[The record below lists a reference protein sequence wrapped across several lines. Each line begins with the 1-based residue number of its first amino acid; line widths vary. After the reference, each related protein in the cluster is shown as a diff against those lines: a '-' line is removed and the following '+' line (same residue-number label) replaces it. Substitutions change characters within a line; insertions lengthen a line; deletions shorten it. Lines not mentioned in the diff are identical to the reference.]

1 MKHLITVV
9 LISLSWVSSAL
20 AQDVPVGACCLG
32 PYCHM
37 VPEFFCEKIGGECQ
51 DQGSDCTTKPC
62 GDVVIGAC
70 CLEGMCKELP
80 AELCDLLGG
89 DYQGHDTYCM
99 EDTCNGN
106 SDIGA
111 CCINDSCYEVP
122 VEICE
127 LENGECIG
135 GSCETADCGCVNALD
150 AAC

>member
-20 AQDVPVGACCLG
+20 AQDVPV
-32 PYCHM
+32 
-37 VPEFFCEKIGGECQ
+37 
-51 DQGSDCTTKPC
+51 S
-62 GDVVIGAC
+62 
-70 CLEGMCKELP
+70 
-80 AELCDLLGG
+80 
-89 DYQGHDTYCM
+89 
-99 EDTCNGN
+99 
-106 SDIGA
+106 A

-127 LENGECIG
+127 LENGEWIG